1 MRKISPFVFLLLPW
15 FSLAAET
22 PVAKTQESFSLPSEV
37 ARTATPKAQPL
48 KGGSNLI
55 QAVENNVWFDSIDI
69 SLSGD
74 RNDNAFFHNL
84 YIRFDAD
91 TAYNEVPVFVHYA
104 LRRPGQPEV
113 IIHTSSV
120 FTLYGTSAND
130 WFAIESELVHS
141 VPTGYYDLV
150 LRVYDA
156 DYGDLLAEISGNDSG
171 ALADLALEDLTYD
184 RAPVV
189 IVEEDSG
196 SWHWGGLAALL
207 LLSAFRKQALRLHRA

>member
-22 PVAKTQESFSLPSEV
+22 PVANNTESFVQPSEV
-37 ARTATPKAQPL
+37 ARTATPKTQPL
-48 KGGSNLI
+48 KAGSDLI

-74 RNDNAFFHNL
+74 RNDNGFFHNI
-84 YIRFDAD
+84 YVRFDAD

-104 LRRPGQPEV
+104 LRRPGQAEV

-130 WFAIESELVHS
+130 WFAIESELLHS
-141 VPTGYYDLV
+141 IPTGYYDLV

-171 ALADLALEDLTYD
+171 ALADLALEDLSYD
-184 RAPVV
+184 REPVV
-189 IVEEDSG
+189 IIEEDSG
-196 SWHWGGLAALL
+196 SLHWSWLMALL
-207 LLSAFRKQALRLHRA
+207 LLAPLRKQALRRRRA